1 MRNCANCNKE
11 LSKSTKGNL
20 CQHCYRNRNNIIDI
34 NNKDDAININISH
47 SSTNDSIDNKM
58 DNSIPLS
65 DVIDL
70 NERAII
76 NVIKQNMMM
85 VKSRD
90 YELIEILKS
99 QVEFLKYEIKNK
111 NELIDKLMSELAE
124 NKDDAWLL
132 KSQYKSRDHNESN
145 SFSSTEDLND
155 SLSDISSNP
164 LNDSPMDNFDY
175 QFANYRYKKHNE
187 YLASKNNTE
196 SLINNQTVIPNEY
209 TTVDNKQFAMW
220 EKHSKGFGSKMLT
233 KMGYDGK
240 GLGKDGDG
248 IIHPVTITKKNK
260 FNNDGEEAVNTNQEH
275 VTTSFEKIRRV
286 INNVHLWPNGT
297 TLITG
302 SSILLGVEES
312 RLKKYNVK
320 IRPFPGATV
329 DDMFDYLIPLL
340 KKEPSYIILQIG
352 SNDSPSKTCDEILD
366 EILNLKAF
374 IHSALPNA
382 RVFISCPVIRTDNKK
397 ANNTLRELD
406 IILKNT
412 TKDIVI
418 NDNIDITCLGKR
430 GLHLN
435 PKGSGRLA
443 INFISLM
450 RRL

>member
-1 MRNCANCNKE
+1 
-11 LSKSTKGNL
+11 
-20 CQHCYRNRNNIIDI
+20 
-34 NNKDDAININISH
+34 
-47 SSTNDSIDNKM
+47 M
-58 DNSIPLS
+58 DNSMPLS

-76 NVIKQNMMM
+76 NVIRQNMMM
-85 VKSRD
+85 VKTRD
-90 YELIEILKS
+90 YELIEILKG
-99 QVEFLKYEIKNK
+99 QVDFLKYEIKNK

-124 NKDDAWLL
+124 NKDHTWLL

-145 SFSSTEDLND
+145 YLLSTEDLND

-187 YLASKNNTE
+187 YLASKQNTE
-196 SLINNQTVIPNEY
+196 SLVINQTVLPNEN
-209 TTVDNKQFAMW
+209 TTVDDKQFAMW
-220 EKHSKGFGSKMLT
+220 EKHSKGFGSKMLK

-240 GLGKDGDG
+240 GLGRDGDG
-248 IIHPVTITKKNK
+248 IIHPVTITNKIK
-260 FNNDGEEAVNTNQEH
+260 FNNDDEEAVNTNQEH
-275 VTTSFEKIRRV
+275 VKKIRRV

-312 RLKKYNVK
+312 RLQKYNVK

-340 KKEPSYIILQIG
+340 KKQPSYIILQIG
-352 SNDSPSKTCDEILD
+352 SNDSPSKTCDEIAN
-366 EILNLKAF
+366 EILNLKSF

-382 RVFISCPVIRTDNKK
+382 KVFISCPVIRTDNKK

-406 IILKNT
+406 TVLKNT
-412 TKDIVI
+412 TKDIVT
-418 NDNIDITCLGKR
+418 NDNIDSTCLGKR